1 MASNEKEVKC
11 CREEPS
17 QFDVNPQ
24 SNSFFQSSN
33 DTINII
39 EQDSIEVVLSM
50 EGYAKN
56 FVESG
61 RPKSAQNSTS
71 NDWHIS
77 AEKERRVFRELE
89 PSELDKDEGEAIHKG
104 IHTWITELK
113 ALPNITNKKT
123 YEYLLSDKTDDTLSK
138 GAVKHKIKY
147 VKRGQSKAKCQC

>member
-1 MASNEKEVKC
+1 MSFLLYLSLLAIPRPLVSKIAQCILGVVFSKVRESLNMASNWKEVKC
-11 CREEPS
+11 CREEEPS
-17 QFDVNPQ
+17 QFDENPQ

-33 DTINII
+33 NTINII

-50 EGYAKN
+50 EGDAKN

-89 PSELDKDEGEAIHKG
+89 PS
-104 IHTWITELK
+104 
-113 ALPNITNKKT
+113 
-123 YEYLLSDKTDDTLSK
+123 
-138 GAVKHKIKY
+138 
-147 VKRGQSKAKCQC
+147 